1 MSFTKTI
8 SGWGKYLKTKS
19 EIVTPK
25 NFEEIINNLH
35 QPSIPRGMGR
45 SYGDSANFQKVIQTN
60 LLNKIIEFDEESGS
74 LTCEAGI
81 TIRNI
86 LDLIIPKGWFM
97 PVSPGTSYATLGG
110 AIASDVH
117 GKNHHLSGTFG
128 EHVRSIKIMLGNGE
142 IVSASSTNLP
152 DLFRATCGG
161 MGLTGV
167 ILSATIN
174 LLPIKSS
181 KIFQTEFKTNTLEET
196 CSIFEDNEKS
206 TYSVAWLDSLA
217 SGQSLGRG
225 IIFLGEHNQNGNLN
239 FKAKKNITVP
249 KITPSFLIN
258 KYSIEIFNKIYYTIA
273 KNGKKREV
281 DLFDY
286 FYPLDKINKWNRLYG
301 KNGFIQ
307 YQFVI
312 PNENSAK
319 NIRIILNKIQEL
331 GLSSFLTVLKKFG
344 KQNNNLLSFPM
355 SGYTLGLDFKVNE
368 KLPQNIKELDK
379 IIVNMGGKI
388 YLTKDSLMSE
398 ETFKSTYKRWE
409 EFEDTRAKYHA
420 IGKFCS
426 DQSKRLGLG

>member
-1 MSFTKTI
+1 M
-8 SGWGKYLKTKS
+8 
-19 EIVTPK
+19 
-25 NFEEIINNLH
+25 
-35 QPSIPRGMGR
+35 
-45 SYGDSANFQKVIQTN
+45 
-60 LLNKIIEFDEESGS
+60 
-74 LTCEAGI
+74 
-81 TIRNI
+81 
-86 LDLIIPKGWFM
+86 
-97 PVSPGTSYATLGG
+97 
-110 AIASDVH
+110 
-117 GKNHHLSGTFG
+117 
-128 EHVRSIKIMLGNGE
+128 
-142 IVSASSTNLP
+142 
-152 DLFRATCGG
+152 
-161 MGLTGV
+161 
-167 ILSATIN
+167 
-174 LLPIKSS
+174 
-181 KIFQTEFKTNTLEET
+181 
-196 CSIFEDNEKS
+196 
-206 TYSVAWLDSLA
+206 
-217 SGQSLGRG
+217 
-225 IIFLGEHNQNGNLN
+225 
-239 FKAKKNITVP
+239 
-249 KITPSFLIN
+249 
-258 KYSIEIFNKIYYTIA
+258 FNKLYYA
-273 KNGKKREV
+273 YHKNNRKRLV
-281 DLFDY
+281 HLFDY
-286 FYPLDKINKWNRLYG
+286 FYPLDKINNWNRLYG

>member
-174 LLPIKSS
+174 LLPVSY
-181 KIFQTEFKTNTLEET
+181 THLRAHET
-196 CSIFEDNEKS
+196 
-206 TYSVAWLDSLA
+206 
-217 SGQSLGRG
+217 
-225 IIFLGEHNQNGNLN
+225 
-239 FKAKKNITVP
+239 
-249 KITPSFLIN
+249 
-258 KYSIEIFNKIYYTIA
+258 
-273 KNGKKREV
+273 
-281 DLFDY
+281 
-286 FYPLDKINKWNRLYG
+286 
-301 KNGFIQ
+301 
-307 YQFVI
+307 
-312 PNENSAK
+312 
-319 NIRIILNKIQEL
+319 
-331 GLSSFLTVLKKFG
+331 
-344 KQNNNLLSFPM
+344 
-355 SGYTLGLDFKVNE
+355 
-368 KLPQNIKELDK
+368 
-379 IIVNMGGKI
+379 
-388 YLTKDSLMSE
+388 
-398 ETFKSTYKRWE
+398 
-409 EFEDTRAKYHA
+409 
-420 IGKFCS
+420 
-426 DQSKRLGLG
+426 